1 MGKYFS
7 GSGSASAPKGGRG
20 CGDLQSGHINDV
32 IGMGC
37 WKTSGE
43 KVIIA
48 DIWMSIHAGF
58 EVCNFNFRVDGTKS
72 PVPMF
77 ASLPGPAVGGSA

>member
-1 MGKYFS
+1 MGKYFTGRGAAAAPI
-7 GSGSASAPKGGRG
+7 GSRG
-20 CGDLQSGHINDV
+20 CGNLSSGHINDV

-48 DIWMSIHAGF
+48 ATWMSIHAGF

-72 PVPMF
+72 PVPML
-77 ASLPGPAVGGSA
+77 ASLPGPAVGGTA